1 MHPIRKCFLWALGLA
16 LFMSPSSASKDRAI
30 IEENQGKALL
40 AFNIAKFTVWP
51 PEAAHSNTTFTFS
64 LSGNEAMA
72 KAFEVIEGQQIHGRT
87 FRLSHDSKDSMSNA
101 CEVLII
107 SEHQLQ
113 AFILARD
120 TLYNSPI
127 LTVTS
132 EPKIFEA
139 GAMVLVEVV
148 DERLSFSVNLGR
160 VKASGLEISGNLLRH
175 AQEVNF

>member
-72 KAFEVIEGQQIHGRT
+72 KG
-87 FRLSHDSKDSMSNA
+87 FRSD
-101 CEVLII
+101 
-107 SEHQLQ
+107 
-113 AFILARD
+113 
-120 TLYNSPI
+120 
-127 LTVTS
+127 
-132 EPKIFEA
+132 
-139 GAMVLVEVV
+139 
-148 DERLSFSVNLGR
+148 
-160 VKASGLEISGNLLRH
+160 
-175 AQEVNF
+175 